1 MLYLYLRGTF
11 YTSNME
17 TKETRLS
24 VVLSLKMHWFI
35 IRHLRKSIRL
45 FIGPIRLLV
54 LDVVHNILVLDL

>member
-1 MLYLYLRGTF
+1 
-11 YTSNME
+11 ME

-35 IRHLRKSIRL
+35 IRNLKKSIRL